1 MVICMCI
8 LSGRFSST
16 ANGPVTS
23 PNEICPETRS
33 ELMARILSTPPRAAS
48 TLARISSA
56 VCAEAAAG
64 SRVRSAMQSVRSLME
79 FMVAGSASLRLVAAL
94 FTSSGSGA
102 TPQPIEVKCQSEQQS
117 LPHLC
122 GQAATRC
129 FGREL
134 AFNHREDGFYFGART
149 IQLPRKSAVHLI
161 AEFSFRNAAPRVGRD
176 HAVGSQ
182 RAANVAV
189 IGFGVELRICQH
201 HTNGDRATGR
211 VHQARQSTGVA
222 PRTLSRSLRQDD
234 LAIHIDHD
242 QPLQKVSV
250 ARFPARMLLNTAYE
264 ISAHGVLRK
273 PGTVDGHTSPAS
285 ATARTVAQSART
297 WSMVS
302 SGSRHKN
309 RYTVVWSGT
318 LDSRSVARNSLCSR
332 SRTSASRKVQSS

>member
-1 MVICMCI
+1 M
-8 LSGRFSST
+8 
-16 ANGPVTS
+16 
-23 PNEICPETRS
+23 
-33 ELMARILSTPPRAAS
+33 
-48 TLARISSA
+48 
-56 VCAEAAAG
+56 
-64 SRVRSAMQSVRSLME
+64 
-79 FMVAGSASLRLVAAL
+79 AL

-189 IGFGVELRICQH
+189 IGFGVELRI
-201 HTNGDRATGR
+201 
-211 VHQARQSTGVA
+211 
-222 PRTLSRSLRQDD
+222 
-234 LAIHIDHD
+234 DHD